1 LEEHTVSPDE
11 INKLLTAK
19 PFEPFRLYLTD
30 GRTFDIHHPD
40 FVLVGNRAVHVY
52 EYDDPESRRYS
63 NYAVVGILH
72 IVRAEPLATAAPP
85 KR

>member
-1 LEEHTVSPDE
+1 MTPDE

-30 GRTFDIHHPD
+30 GRTFDIRHPD
-40 FVLVGNRAVHVY
+40 FVLVGHRAVHVY

-63 NYAVVGILH
+63 NYAIVGILH
-72 IVRAEPLATAAPP
+72 IVRAEPLATAVPP
-85 KR
+85 RR